1 MTTDVVSV
9 VVNLRKMGVVEKEV
23 SKHGETKS
31 AVRMTRR
38 KLRLGSIYLG
48 LREKE
53 VPVICLSKGPPEDSN
68 L

>member
-9 VVNLRKMGVVEKEV
+9 VVNLRIMGVVVEV
-23 SKHGETKS
+23 SNYGETKS
-31 AVRMTRR
+31 AVSVTRR

-53 VPVICLSKGPPEDSN
+53 VPVICLSKGTPEDSN